1 MFSYSALHG
10 TLKSLSLKVPL
21 AVSLWAAH
29 SLLSPSLHLQSDP
42 LPCLHW
48 LLLQA
53 ASGTCH
59 PSKQPQSCSCF
70 FFVLSLSPPA
80 GPSVIIQPKASQEND
95 FSVSFGKW
103 DALSQSPHWGVW
115 FSWSPA
121 DPLLALTKALMLAQQ
136 EQTIS
141 WQPWYWA
148 GNQNF
153 WSSDRGNLVL
163 CNLYSLRCQWLLCQD
178 LLGTY
183 IQSQQV
189 GKQRQDVFDQSSEV
203 SGPHQHSL

>member
-1 MFSYSALHG
+1 MVPLLGCEGTTSGPARGLLAALPPSPGCVVFLLRLCSLLPSGRRMFSYSALHG

-103 DALSQSPHWGVW
+103 DALSQSPH
-115 FSWSPA
+115 
-121 DPLLALTKALMLAQQ
+121 
-136 EQTIS
+136 
-141 WQPWYWA
+141 
-148 GNQNF
+148 
-153 WSSDRGNLVL
+153 
-163 CNLYSLRCQWLLCQD
+163 
-178 LLGTY
+178 
-183 IQSQQV
+183 
-189 GKQRQDVFDQSSEV
+189 
-203 SGPHQHSL
+203 